1 MILLTVLSLM
11 PMDDFDLGGPEIPY
25 MDKWIHMGFY
35 FTAMLLGVFFL
46 WERSRHRMKK
56 KPSMIW
62 MGAGLFIY
70 GIIIELLQER
80 MGMDRSAELADL
92 AANTVGIGLGGWI
105 ASVLLRKQ
113 ESLNWPD

>member
-62 MGAGLFIY
+62 MGAGSQHRRNRPWGLAGISSVKKT
-70 GIIIELLQER
+70 GIIK
-80 MGMDRSAELADL
+80 LA
-92 AANTVGIGLGGWI
+92 
-105 ASVLLRKQ
+105 
-113 ESLNWPD
+113 